1 MIRFLIERDFG
12 ELLIFHSSFIT
23 IDKDELTDVII
34 VENDDRFIVRLHFS
48 FQSEAKQ
55 FITKLLNHDS
65 VNLNSLKD
73 FEMDCIPIISFESN
87 IEAEDNNI
95 CNDLDD
101 VDIQNICLNV
111 TNEITDKLPYKENI
125 NGQS

>member
-23 IDKDELTDVII
+23 IDKDELSDVII
-34 VENDDRFIVRLHFS
+34 VENDDRFIVRLHFT
-48 FQSEAKQ
+48 FQSDAKQ

-65 VNLNSLKD
+65 VNLNSLEE
-73 FEMDCIPIISFESN
+73 FEMNCIPIISFESN
-87 IEAEDNNI
+87 IEVEDNNI
-95 CNDLDD
+95 CEDLSD
-101 VDIQNICLNV
+101 VDIHNICLNI
-111 TNEITDKLPYKENI
+111 TDEMTDKLSYEENI

>member
-23 IDKDELTDVII
+23 MDKDELSDVII
-34 VENDDRFIVRLHFS
+34 VESDDRFIVRLHFTFRS
-48 FQSEAKQ
+48 DAKQ

-65 VNLNSLKD
+65 VNLNSLED
-73 FEMDCIPIISFESN
+73 FEMNCVPAISFESN
-87 IEAEDNNI
+87 IEVEDNNI
-95 CNDLDD
+95 CDELND
-101 VDIQNICLNV
+101 VDIHNICLN
-111 TNEITDKLPYKENI
+111 ITDEMTDELPYEENI

>member
-23 IDKDELTDVII
+23 VDKNELTDVII
-34 VENDDRFIVRLHFS
+34 VENDDRFIVRLHFI
-48 FQSEAKQ
+48 FQSDVKQ

-65 VNLNSLKD
+65 VNLNSLEE
-73 FEMDCIPIISFESN
+73 FEMNCIPIISFESN
-87 IEAEDNNI
+87 IEVEDDDIRNG
-95 CNDLDD
+95 LDD
-101 VDIQNICLNV
+101 VNIQNICLNV
-111 TNEITDKLPYKENI
+111 ADEIIDKLPYKENI

>member
-23 IDKDELTDVII
+23 MDKDELSDVII
-34 VENDDRFIVRLHFS
+34 VESDDRFIVRLHFTFRS
-48 FQSEAKQ
+48 DAKQ

-65 VNLNSLKD
+65 VNLNSLED
-73 FEMDCIPIISFESN
+73 FEMNCVPAISFESN
-87 IEAEDNNI
+87 IEVEDNNI
-95 CNDLDD
+95 CDELND
-101 VDIQNICLNV
+101 VDIHNICLNI
-111 TNEITDKLPYKENI
+111 TDEMTDKLSYEENI